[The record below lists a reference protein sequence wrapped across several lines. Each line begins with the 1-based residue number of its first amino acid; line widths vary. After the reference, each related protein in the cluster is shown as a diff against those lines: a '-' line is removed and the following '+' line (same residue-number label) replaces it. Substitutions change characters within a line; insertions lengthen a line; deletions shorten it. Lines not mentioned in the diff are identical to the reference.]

1 VQAGSVAAVVLM
13 FLGGALTFVY
23 LFLAYQRDRWED
35 DGRRDVA
42 PLAGRVV
49 AALLALLV
57 LGLGLWPEPL
67 IALSDQAVTDLREI
81 APR

>member
-1 VQAGSVAAVVLM
+1 M
-13 FLGGALTFVY
+13 FAGGALTFVY

-35 DGRRDVA
+35 DGRRDTA
-42 PLAGRVV
+42 PVAGRIV
-49 AALLALLV
+49 AAGLALVV

-67 IALSDQAVTDLREI
+67 IALTDQAVIDLQEL